1 MFLARCSNII
11 FDKPDMENNNSHQI
25 TQFLQELSVGNDIA
39 FAELMP
45 LVYDE
50 LRRMAKRYMRGQSA
64 GHTFQT
70 TELIHEAYLKLVDN
84 KEKEWKNR
92 SHFFGVASQAMRHIL
107 VDYARGK
114 QSLKRGGSPQ
124 QITLDEN
131 AIISSNSSNEMLAVH
146 EALEKL
152 GELDKR
158 KVRVVEMKFFG
169 GLTMEEIAE
178 VLFISPETVKRDWKF
193 SRTWLL
199 RELSA
204 N

>member
-1 MFLARCSNII
+1 MA
-11 FDKPDMENNNSHQI
+11 NNNSHQI
-25 TQFLQELSVGNDIA
+25 TQFLDELSHGNDIA
-39 FAELMP
+39 FGELMP